1 MEESRSGI
9 EGVRLLEL
17 VRIPD
22 SRGSFLELF
31 RTEWLEEL
39 FTRQVQVNCSISR
52 AGALRG
58 MHYHERQWDL
68 WVPVRGAMNVG
79 LADLRRDSATWR
91 TTATLPMSGETPRG
105 LLIPPGVAHG
115 YAALSDVTLVYVVN
129 RYYDGTDE
137 FGIAWDDPAL
147 GIEWGLKDPLLSE
160 RDRGN
165 PGTGW

>member
-1 MEESRSGI
+1 MD
-9 EGVRLLEL
+9 GVRLLEL
-17 VRIPD
+17 VRVPD

-31 RTEWLEEL
+31 RMKWLEDL
-39 FTRQVQVNCSISR
+39 FTDQVQVNCSISR
-52 AGALRG
+52 AGVLRG

-68 WVPVRGAMNVG
+68 WVPVRGNMNVG
-79 LADLRRDSATWR
+79 LADLRRDSATHG
-91 TTATLPMSGETPRG
+91 TAVTLRMGGDDPRG

-115 YAALSDVTLVYVVN
+115 YAALSDIILIYVVN

-137 FGIAWDDPAL
+137 FGTAWDDPAL

-160 RDRGN
+160 RDRDN